1 MSCDTPNF
9 YQQNV
14 FVFTSPSLTPHSNDV
29 DLSKGRPIVKHHCGE
44 WRGGGREEKEEPFA
58 KECHFIDILAQ
69 GVLAK
74 IVAEFKL
81 SLLFSC
87 LCKPG
92 FLKLCFS
99 LPVRCLVSKL
109 HVRRRFA
116 RMLWIWNY
124 LTTKKLESVSAI
136 EKCIPFKVGSQML
149 EYCRIRTLEN
159 LTCSK
164 TKPVMNLSLQYLSI
178 ETWGSWLGSKKKKL
192 CNSLTSSVRTLS
204 SSWR

>member
-1 MSCDTPNF
+1 MSF
-9 YQQNV
+9 
-14 FVFTSPSLTPHSNDV
+14 H
-29 DLSKGRPIVKHHCGE
+29 
-44 WRGGGREEKEEPFA
+44 W
-58 KECHFIDILAQ
+58 HFGP

-81 SLLFSC
+81 SLLFSY

-109 HVRRRFA
+109 HIRRRFA
-116 RMLWIWNY
+116 RMLWTRNY
-124 LTTKKLESVSAI
+124 LTTKKLGSVSAT

-149 EYCRIRTLEN
+149 EYCPIRTLDN
-159 LTCSK
+159 LTCAK

-178 ETWGSWLGSKKKKL
+178 ETWGHLAWELKKKALQQPYLK
-192 CNSLTSSVRTLS
+192 CKNSVQQLKISVTVFLICSWHKNLS
-204 SSWR
+204 ASCHI